1 MFSSFETKKANP
13 ARDRQALLAR
23 LAGQY
28 KSQFS
33 VHLAGLSNQLFD
45 EIDDKRY

>member
-1 MFSSFETKKANP
+1 MFSSKKANP
-13 ARDRQALLAR
+13 AGDRRTLLAR

>member
-1 MFSSFETKKANP
+1 MFSSKQANP
-13 ARDRQALLAR
+13 ARDRRTLLAR